1 MSGDM
6 KKCYEFCSAVTDKSG
21 ELLVRSVY
29 VAFPEEIVEKEGEHL
44 PFNPDYLISLVVEDG
59 ELVVKQLTDTPAH
72 AVITGL
78 GRFPGANP
86 DEKLPISEEEFLAPL
101 PEGELRLTPL
111 FFNYLPVKEV
121 KSAI

>member
-1 MSGDM
+1 MPRKI

-29 VAFPEEIVEKEGEHL
+29 VAFPEKIVEKESEHL
-44 PFNPDYLISLVVEDG
+44 PFNPDYLISLAVEDG
-59 ELVVKQLTDTPAH
+59 ELVIGQLTDTPVK

-86 DEKLPISEEEFLAPL
+86 DEKLTMSKEEFLAPL
-101 PEGELRLTPL
+101 PEGKLNLEPL
-111 FFNYLPVKEV
+111 FFNYLPIKEV
-121 KSAI
+121 KSVI